1 MVYIDYS
8 HYQMSG
14 AIKTAFDNMCK
25 ICLTQVLLE
34 IQHIFLQKNIYKSV
48 VIWIITEYL
57 GTDAIIII
65 S

>member
-1 MVYIDYS
+1 MVYKNYS

-14 AIKTAFDNMCK
+14 TLKPAFDNTCK
-25 ICLTQVLLE
+25 ICLAQVLLE
-34 IQHIFLQKNIYKSV
+34 IQHIFLQKDIYKS